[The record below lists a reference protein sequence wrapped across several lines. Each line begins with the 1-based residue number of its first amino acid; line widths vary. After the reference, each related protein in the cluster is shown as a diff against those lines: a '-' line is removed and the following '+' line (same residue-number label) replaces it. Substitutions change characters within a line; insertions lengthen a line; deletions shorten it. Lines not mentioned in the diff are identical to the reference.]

1 MTEENERTAGLSK
14 TIYDLNT
21 KYWIKKK
28 RQSRALAAYN
38 VTCKNRAVKKIRKV
52 LHSAD
57 RMRTNTP
64 PEYHM
69 ASWRGA

>member
-1 MTEENERTAGLSK
+1 MTEENKRTVGLSK
-14 TIYDLNT
+14 TIHDLK
-21 KYWIKKK
+21 KYRILKKG
-28 RQSRALAAYN
+28 QSRALGAYN